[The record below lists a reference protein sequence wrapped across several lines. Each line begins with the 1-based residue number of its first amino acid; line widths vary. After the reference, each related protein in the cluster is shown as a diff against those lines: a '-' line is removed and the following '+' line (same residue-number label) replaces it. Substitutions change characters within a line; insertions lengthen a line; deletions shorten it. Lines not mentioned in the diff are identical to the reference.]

1 MSAVSENKRSILRG
15 SFGSAAA
22 TLLSR
27 VLGLLRVILEARVLG
42 GSALASVWTMAFAIP
57 NMFRRLLG
65 EGALS
70 QALIPMMAHTESEKG
85 LTEVRKQLACV
96 LSVLAMLLIVISVV
110 TGIIGILIGNYSTTG
125 YIKDAMYLLP
135 WLMPYAVFIC
145 LVGVMTAIVN
155 TRRVFFLA
163 SLNALILNVVM
174 ILLLLAASTFGG
186 NSDSRLLYI
195 LTGGVLVSGVL
206 QVLMLGWLLKRC
218 GVFPIFKKSER
229 SSRSILKE
237 LFHLTLP
244 GMIGG
249 GATQLSF
256 LIDRTIALNVSEYAV
271 PALNYTERLVYLPVG
286 IVAVALSS
294 VLMADMSRAAANKK
308 FDEMM
313 DDMSLGLR
321 LVWFGCTP
329 LAVFMIA
336 YREPLIRMLFQ
347 YGRFTAENAAA
358 TADTLLFYALGIPA
372 FCAAKVILPAFYAR
386 KKMQTP
392 LRISLTCIALNI
404 PLSIALMFPLK
415 QGGIALATVIA
426 QMLNNTLL
434 LYFLRRDHLTPKW
447 GEIVLTV
454 VRSVGFSLI
463 AILPVFWYESIKK
476 YLFNDWLAIGA
487 CVIFFGIFYLGGQL
501 MAKAPEP
508 GEFIGSLRS
517 RKAGRKKADGA

>member
-1 MSAVSENKRSILRG
+1 MSTVSENKRSILRG

-42 GSALASVWTMAFAIP
+42 GSALASVWTMAFTIP

-70 QALIPMMAHTESEKG
+70 QALIPMLAHAEAEKG
-85 LTEVRKQLACV
+85 LSEVRKQLACV
-96 LSVLAMLLIVISVV
+96 LSVLTVLLIVISVI
-110 TGIIGILIGNYSTTG
+110 TGIVGILIGSCSSKE
-125 YIKDAMYLLP
+125 YIRDAMYLLP

-163 SLNALILNVVM
+163 SLNALILNVIM
-174 ILLLLAASTFGG
+174 ILLLAAAQAFSG
-186 NSDSRLLYI
+186 NSDGKLLYI

-206 QVLMLGWLLKRC
+206 QVLMLGWLLKRS
-218 GVFPIFKKSER
+218 GVFPIFQKSER
-229 SSRSILKE
+229 PSGSILKE

-249 GATQLSF
+249 GATQVSF
-256 LIDRTIALNVSEYAV
+256 LIDRAIALNVSEYAV

-336 YREPLIRMLFQ
+336 YREPVIRMLFQ

-372 FCAAKVILPAFYAR
+372 FCAVKVILPAFYAR
-386 KKMQTP
+386 KKMRTP

-426 QMLNNTLL
+426 QMCNNMLL
-434 LYFLRRDHLTPKW
+434 LYFLRRENLRPKW
-447 GEIVLTV
+447 NEIVWTMA
-454 VRSVGFSLI
+454 RSLIFSLI
-463 AILPVFWYESIKK
+463 GILPVFWYESVKNH
-476 YLFNDWLAIGA
+476 LFNDWLAVVGCA
-487 CVIFFGIFYLGGQL
+487 MFFGFFYLGGQL
-501 MAKAPEP
+501 MAGAPEP

-517 RKAGRKKADGA
+517 RKTAKKEK